1 MRRWLLLAL
10 ALAALLAIGVA
21 VAAVSTYRLST
32 GARERLAAY
41 LSERLQSDV
50 SLAEC
55 HVTLLP
61 RPRVSG
67 ERLVVRH
74 KGRTDVPPLLSV
86 ERFSADAPLWGL
98 VGKNRR
104 AHSLRMEGLRIFVP
118 PRGGDGTRAT
128 TTDHPEPAK
137 APREQSREM
146 PDLLVDEVH
155 AENAVLE
162 IGTRKPGKLPRR
174 FDIHRLRLR
183 GVSIARAMSFEAEL
197 DNPTPPGRIRTSG
210 TFGPWQVAEPSA
222 TPLQGDFTFDKAD
235 LGVFKGIDGTLS
247 SRGKYAGVLD
257 RIGVEG
263 EATIPDFEVTSAG
276 NRVPL
281 DARYT
286 AVVDGTNGD
295 TELTR
300 VDARWLGVSLTAK
313 GAVTGTPGVKGR
325 TVSLNV
331 TMRDAALE
339 DLLRLAVKGTKPLMR
354 GRLDMQTRFGLPPG
368 EREVI
373 RRMALDGDFAI
384 ARAHFT
390 TVNLEKALAELSRRG
405 RGDVS
410 GPAGTSVASNMRGRF
425 TLKDGVLDF
434 SRLTFGVPG
443 ADVQLAGRYTIP
455 NEQMAFSGTLALRA
469 KVSQTTTGWK
479 SVLLKA
485 VDPLFSRGGKGAVVP
500 ITVKG
505 SKDQPKF
512 GVDVKRI
519 FTR

>member
-1 MRRWLLLAL
+1 MRRWLLVTLV
-10 ALAALLAIGVA
+10 LAAPLAVGVV

-32 GARERLAAY
+32 SARERLAAY
-41 LSERLQSDV
+41 LSGQLQSEV

-55 HVTLLP
+55 RVTLLP

-67 ERLVVRH
+67 ERLVIRH
-74 KGRTDVPPLLSV
+74 RGRTDVPPLVSID
-86 ERFSADAPLWGL
+86 RFSADAPIWGF
-98 VGKNRR
+98 VGKRRR

-118 PRGGDGTRAT
+118 PRGGEGTRAKT
-128 TTDHPEPAK
+128 PDRPEPAK
-137 APREQSREM
+137 VPREQSRAM
-146 PDLLVDEVH
+146 PELLVDEVH

-162 IGTRKPGKLPRR
+162 IGTRKPGKPPRR

-183 GVSIARAMSFEAEL
+183 GVSIARAMSFEADL

-257 RIGVEG
+257 RMGVEG
-263 EATIPDFEVTSAG
+263 EATIPDFEVRSAA

-281 DARYT
+281 EARYT

-300 VDARWLGVSLTAK
+300 VDARWLGVSLVAK
-313 GAVTGTPGVKGR
+313 GAVRGAPGIKGR
-325 TVSLNV
+325 TVSLDV

-339 DLLRLAVKGTKPLMR
+339 DVLRLAVKGTEPLMR
-354 GRLDMQTRFGLPPG
+354 GRLDMQTRFELPPG
-368 EREVI
+368 ERDVI

-390 TVNLEKALAELSRRG
+390 TVNVEKALAELSRRG

-410 GPAGTSVASNMRGRF
+410 GPAGTSVASDMRGRF
-425 TLKDGVLDF
+425 TLTDGVLDF
-434 SRLTFGVPG
+434 SRLTFEVPG
-443 ADVQLAGRYTIP
+443 AQVQLAGRYTIP
-455 NEQMAFSGTLALRA
+455 TEQMAFSGTLGLRA
-469 KVSQTTTGWK
+469 RVSQTTTGWK

-485 VDPLFSRGGKGAVVP
+485 VDPIFSRDGKGAVVP

-519 FTR
+519 FKR